1 MYVRVNV
8 VLPKW
13 IWKDARDNDHFK
25 RLVANYMK
33 RYPGYRIIKVTKYH
47 ATCEVQR

>member
-1 MYVRVNV
+1 MYERVNV

-13 IWKDARDNDHFK
+13 IWEDAQDNDHFK

-33 RYPGYRIIKVTKYH
+33 RYPGYKIKAIKNNI
-47 ATCEVQR
+47 AICEVMR